1 MKALVISIGLLL
13 GGVLNAWGQDD
24 SWQDVIAELATSDD
38 MESPAWDNTIDLL
51 TELADS
57 PIDINNATREDL
69 ERLPF
74 LSDIQIEDI
83 MAYLY
88 QYGSMKSEGELAMIV
103 SLDPLRRKLL
113 TRFIFFGEKNEDRKF
128 PKLSDISK
136 YGKHDILA
144 SIKVP
149 FYERKGDKNGYLGYQ
164 YKHSIRYTFSY
175 SDYVKIGLTGAQDAG
190 EPFFAGRNS
199 MGYDH
204 YSFYLS
210 LRKMGR
216 IKSLVV
222 GRYKVKMGMG
232 LVINNNI
239 GLGKLTSLS
248 SLGRQSNYIGGYSSR
263 SDANYLQGAA
273 ITVSLPANME
283 LTAFASYREIDATL
297 NKDDGSIATILK
309 TGYHRT
315 PTEMEKKNNSSQSLA
330 GGNLSFDKNG
340 FHAGVT
346 ALYTHL
352 NRNIDPGEQ
361 LYRRYYAKG
370 QDYWN
375 ISVDY
380 GFNKGRFSF
389 AGETATGDCNAI
401 ATINKLGFRASG
413 SLSLMAVYRR
423 YSYKYY
429 SLFSESFSEGGYV
442 QNESGIYLGAE
453 WHPSSYLSMSAY
465 SDYSHFP
472 WAKYLIDFS
481 SRACDNLVSASYS
494 RGNITLGL
502 RYRLKMK
509 EKNNDEKNGL
519 TDDITHKARLFVEYK
534 TETWKLKT
542 QADFTS
548 DHYKE
553 NSNGWMITQSASWT
567 PNRKLS
573 FSASTGYFNTDDYN
587 SRICFYEKGLLYSFN
602 YPSLYGEGVRYSLWT
617 RLTLSSRIWI
627 TAKLAT
633 TDYFDRDHISSGLQQ
648 IDHSS
653 MTDLELQ
660 MRVRI

>member
-1 MKALVISIGLLL
+1 MKALVVSIVLLL
-13 GGVLNAWGQDD
+13 GGVLNAWTQDD

-51 TELADS
+51 TELADN

-149 FYERKGDKNGYLGYQ
+149 FYKRKGDKNGYLGYQ

-352 NRNIDPGEQ
+352 DRNIDPGEQ

-370 QDYWN
+370 QDFWN
-375 ISVDY
+375 ISADY

-413 SLSLMAVYRR
+413 SLSLMAVYRL

-481 SRACDNLVSASYS
+481 SRAWDNLVSASYS

-573 FSASTGYFNTDDYN
+573 FSASAGYFNTDDYN

>member
-1 MKALVISIGLLL
+1 MKAIVVSIGLLL

-330 GGNLSFDKNG
+330 GGNLSFDNNG

-481 SRACDNLVSASYS
+481 SRAWDNLVSASYS

-573 FSASTGYFNTDDYN
+573 FSASAGYFNTDDYN

>member
-1 MKALVISIGLLL
+1 MKALVVSIGLLL

-113 TRFIFFGEKNEDRKF
+113 TRFIFFGEKDEDRKF

-401 ATINKLGFRASG
+401 ATINKLGLRASG

-472 WAKYLIDFS
+472 WAIYLIDFS
-481 SRACDNLVSASYS
+481 SRAWDNLVSASYS

-573 FSASTGYFNTDDYN
+573 FSASAGYFNTDDYN

>member
-1 MKALVISIGLLL
+1 MKALVVSIGLLL
-13 GGVLNAWGQDD
+13 GGVLNAWTQDD

-51 TELADS
+51 TELADN

-149 FYERKGDKNGYLGYQ
+149 FYKRKGDKNGYLGYQ

-330 GGNLSFDKNG
+330 GGNLSFDNNG

-481 SRACDNLVSASYS
+481 SRAWDNLVSASYS

-573 FSASTGYFNTDDYN
+573 FSASAGYFNTDDYN

>member
-330 GGNLSFDKNG
+330 GGNLSFDNNG

-481 SRACDNLVSASYS
+481 SRAWDNLVSASYS

-573 FSASTGYFNTDDYN
+573 FSASAGYFNTDDYN

>member
-13 GGVLNAWGQDD
+13 VGVLNAWGQDD

-113 TRFIFFGEKNEDRKF
+113 TRFIFFGEKDEDRKF

-481 SRACDNLVSASYS
+481 SRAWDNLVSASYS

-573 FSASTGYFNTDDYN
+573 FSASAGYFNTDDYN

>member
-1 MKALVISIGLLL
+1 MKALVVSIGLLL

-57 PIDINNATREDL
+57 PIDINNATREEL

-283 LTAFASYREIDATL
+283 LTTFASYREIDATL

-352 NRNIDPGEQ
+352 DRNIDPGEQ

-370 QDYWN
+370 QDFWN
-375 ISVDY
+375 ISADY

-413 SLSLMAVYRR
+413 SLSLMAVYRL

-481 SRACDNLVSASYS
+481 SRAWDNLVSASYS

-519 TDDITHKARLFVEYK
+519 TNDITHKARLFVEYK

-573 FSASTGYFNTDDYN
+573 FSASAGYFNTDDYN

>member
-1 MKALVISIGLLL
+1 MKALVVSIGLLL

-297 NKDDGSIATILK
+297 NKDDGSIATILN

-481 SRACDNLVSASYS
+481 SRAWDNLVSASYS

-573 FSASTGYFNTDDYN
+573 FSASAGYFNTDDYN

>member
-1 MKALVISIGLLL
+1 MKALVVSIGLLL

-164 YKHSIRYTFSY
+164 YKHSIRYTFCY

-481 SRACDNLVSASYS
+481 SRAWDNLVSASYS

-573 FSASTGYFNTDDYN
+573 FSASAGYFNTDDYN

>member
-1 MKALVISIGLLL
+1 MKALVVSIGLLL

-283 LTAFASYREIDATL
+283 LTAFESYREIDATL

-481 SRACDNLVSASYS
+481 SRAWDNLVSASYS

-573 FSASTGYFNTDDYN
+573 FSASAGYFNTDDYN

>member
-1 MKALVISIGLLL
+1 MKALVVSIGLLL

-24 SWQDVIAELATSDD
+24 TWQDVIAELATSDD

-481 SRACDNLVSASYS
+481 SRAWDNLVSASYS

-573 FSASTGYFNTDDYN
+573 FSASAGYFNTDDYN

-633 TDYFDRDHISSGLQQ
+633 TDYFDRNHISSGLQQ

>member
-1 MKALVISIGLLL
+1 MKALVVSIGLLL

-57 PIDINNATREDL
+57 PIDINNATREEL

-113 TRFIFFGEKNEDRKF
+113 TRFIFFGEKDEDRKF

-481 SRACDNLVSASYS
+481 SRAWDNLVSASYS

-573 FSASTGYFNTDDYN
+573 FSASAGYFNTDDYN

>member
-1 MKALVISIGLLL
+1 MKALVVSIGLLL

-330 GGNLSFDKNG
+330 GGNLSFDNNG

-481 SRACDNLVSASYS
+481 SRAWDNLVSASYS

-573 FSASTGYFNTDDYN
+573 FSASAGYFNTDDYN

-648 IDHSS
+648 IDHSF

>member
-1 MKALVISIGLLL
+1 MKALVVSIGLLL

-481 SRACDNLVSASYS
+481 SRAWDNLVSASYS

-519 TDDITHKARLFVEYK
+519 TNDITHKARLFVEYK

-573 FSASTGYFNTDDYN
+573 FSASAGYFNTDDYN

>member
-1 MKALVISIGLLL
+1 MKALVVSIGLLL

-330 GGNLSFDKNG
+330 GGNLSFDNNG

-481 SRACDNLVSASYS
+481 SRAWDNLVSASYS

-519 TDDITHKARLFVEYK
+519 TDDITHKARLFMEYK

-573 FSASTGYFNTDDYN
+573 FSASAGYFNTDDYN

>member
-1 MKALVISIGLLL
+1 MKALVVSIGLLL

-57 PIDINNATREDL
+57 PIDINNATREEL

-103 SLDPLRRKLL
+103 SLDPLIRKLL

-481 SRACDNLVSASYS
+481 SRAWDNLVSASYS

-573 FSASTGYFNTDDYN
+573 FSASAGYFNTDDYN

>member
-1 MKALVISIGLLL
+1 MKALVVSIGLLL

-481 SRACDNLVSASYS
+481 SRAWDNLVSASYS

-519 TDDITHKARLFVEYK
+519 TDDITHKARLFMEYK

-573 FSASTGYFNTDDYN
+573 FSASAGYFNTDDYN

>member
-481 SRACDNLVSASYS
+481 SRAWDNLVSASYS

-519 TDDITHKARLFVEYK
+519 TDDITHKARLFMEYK

-573 FSASTGYFNTDDYN
+573 FSASAGYFNTDDYN

>member
-1 MKALVISIGLLL
+1 MKALVVSIGLLL

-57 PIDINNATREDL
+57 PIDINNATREEL

-297 NKDDGSIATILK
+297 NKDDGSIATILN

-330 GGNLSFDKNG
+330 GGNLSFDNNG

-481 SRACDNLVSASYS
+481 SRAWDNLVSASYS

-573 FSASTGYFNTDDYN
+573 FSASAGYFNTDDYN

>member
-1 MKALVISIGLLL
+1 MKALVVSIGLLL

-330 GGNLSFDKNG
+330 GGNLSFDNNG

-481 SRACDNLVSASYS
+481 SRAWDNLVSASYS

-573 FSASTGYFNTDDYN
+573 FSASAGYFNTDDYN

>member
-1 MKALVISIGLLL
+1 MKALVVSIGLLL

-57 PIDINNATREDL
+57 PIDINNATREEL

-361 LYRRYYAKG
+361 LSRRYYAKG

-481 SRACDNLVSASYS
+481 SRAWDNLVSASYS

-573 FSASTGYFNTDDYN
+573 FSASAGYFNTDDYN

>member
-330 GGNLSFDKNG
+330 GGNLSFDNNG

-481 SRACDNLVSASYS
+481 SRAWDNLVSASYS

-573 FSASTGYFNTDDYN
+573 FSASAGYFNTDDYT

>member
-1 MKALVISIGLLL
+1 MKALVVSIGLLL
-13 GGVLNAWGQDD
+13 VGVLNAWGQDD

-113 TRFIFFGEKNEDRKF
+113 TRFIFFGEKDEDRKF

-481 SRACDNLVSASYS
+481 SRAWDNLVSASYS

-573 FSASTGYFNTDDYN
+573 FSASAGYFNTDDYN

>member
-1 MKALVISIGLLL
+1 MKALVVSIGLLL

-149 FYERKGDKNGYLGYQ
+149 FCERKGDKNGYLGYQ

-481 SRACDNLVSASYS
+481 SRAWDNLVSASYS

-573 FSASTGYFNTDDYN
+573 FSASAGYFNTDDYN

>member
-1 MKALVISIGLLL
+1 MKALVVSIGLLL
-13 GGVLNAWGQDD
+13 GGAINAWTQDD

-51 TELADS
+51 TELADN
-57 PIDINNATREDL
+57 PIDINNASREDL

-149 FYERKGDKNGYLGYQ
+149 FYKRKGDKNGYLGYQ

-352 NRNIDPGEQ
+352 DRNIDPGEQ

-370 QDYWN
+370 QDFWN
-375 ISVDY
+375 ISADY

-413 SLSLMAVYRR
+413 SLSLMAVYRL

-481 SRACDNLVSASYS
+481 SRAWDNLVSASYS

-534 TETWKLKT
+534 TETWKLKA

-573 FSASTGYFNTDDYN
+573 FSASAGYFNTDDYN

>member
-13 GGVLNAWGQDD
+13 VGVLNAWGQDD

-283 LTAFASYREIDATL
+283 LTAFESYREIDATL

-481 SRACDNLVSASYS
+481 SRAWDNLVSASYS

-573 FSASTGYFNTDDYN
+573 FSASAGYFNTDDYN

>member
-57 PIDINNATREDL
+57 PIDINNATREEL

-330 GGNLSFDKNG
+330 GGNLSFDNNG

-481 SRACDNLVSASYS
+481 SRAWDNLVSASYS

-573 FSASTGYFNTDDYN
+573 FSASAGYFNTDDYN

>member
-1 MKALVISIGLLL
+1 MKALVVSIGLLL

-136 YGKHDILA
+136 YGKHDIRA

-481 SRACDNLVSASYS
+481 SRAWDNLVSASYS

-519 TDDITHKARLFVEYK
+519 TDDITHKARLFMEYK

-573 FSASTGYFNTDDYN
+573 FSASAGYFNTDDYN

>member
-315 PTEMEKKNNSSQSLA
+315 PTEMGKKNNSSQSLA

-481 SRACDNLVSASYS
+481 SRAWDNLVSASYS

-573 FSASTGYFNTDDYN
+573 FSASAGYFNTDDYN

>member
-1 MKALVISIGLLL
+1 MKALVVSIGLLL

-57 PIDINNATREDL
+57 PIDINNATREEL

-481 SRACDNLVSASYS
+481 SRAWDNLVSASYS

-519 TDDITHKARLFVEYK
+519 TDDITHKARLFMEYK

-573 FSASTGYFNTDDYN
+573 FSASAGYFNTDDYN

>member
-1 MKALVISIGLLL
+1 MKALVVSIGLLL

-57 PIDINNATREDL
+57 PIDINNATREEL

-330 GGNLSFDKNG
+330 GGNLSFDNNG
-340 FHAGVT
+340 FHASVT

-481 SRACDNLVSASYS
+481 SRAWDNLVSASYS

-573 FSASTGYFNTDDYN
+573 FSASAGYFNTDDYN

>member
-57 PIDINNATREDL
+57 PIDINNATREEL

-401 ATINKLGFRASG
+401 ATINKLGFRASS

-481 SRACDNLVSASYS
+481 SRAWDNLVSASYS

-573 FSASTGYFNTDDYN
+573 FSASAGYFNTDDYN

>member
-1 MKALVISIGLLL
+1 MKALVVSIGLLL

-38 MESPAWDNTIDLL
+38 MESSAWDNTIDLL

-297 NKDDGSIATILK
+297 NKDDGSIATILN

-429 SLFSESFSEGGYV
+429 SLFSESFNEGGYV

-481 SRACDNLVSASYS
+481 SRAWDNLVSASYS

-573 FSASTGYFNTDDYN
+573 FSASAGYFNTDDYN

>member
-1 MKALVISIGLLL
+1 MKALVVSIGLLL

-57 PIDINNATREDL
+57 PIDINNATREEL

-297 NKDDGSIATILK
+297 NKDDGSIATILN

-481 SRACDNLVSASYS
+481 SRAWDNLVSASYS

-573 FSASTGYFNTDDYN
+573 FSASAGYFNTDDYN

>member
-1 MKALVISIGLLL
+1 MKALVVSIGLLL

-24 SWQDVIAELATSDD
+24 TWQDVIAELGTSDD

-57 PIDINNATREDL
+57 PIDINNATREEL

-481 SRACDNLVSASYS
+481 SRAWDNLVSASYS

-573 FSASTGYFNTDDYN
+573 FSASAGYFNTDDYN

>member
-1 MKALVISIGLLL
+1 MKALVVSIGLLL

-136 YGKHDILA
+136 YGKHDILT

-481 SRACDNLVSASYS
+481 SRAWDNLVSASYS

-573 FSASTGYFNTDDYN
+573 FSASAGYFNTDDYN

>member
-1 MKALVISIGLLL
+1 MKALVVSIGLLL
-13 GGVLNAWGQDD
+13 GVLNAWGQDD

-481 SRACDNLVSASYS
+481 SRAWDNLVSASYS

-573 FSASTGYFNTDDYN
+573 FSASAGYFNTDDYN

>member
-481 SRACDNLVSASYS
+481 SRAWDNLVSASYS

-573 FSASTGYFNTDDYN
+573 FSASAGYFNTDDYN

>member
-1 MKALVISIGLLL
+1 MKALVVSIGLLL

-113 TRFIFFGEKNEDRKF
+113 TRFIFFGEKDEDRKF

-481 SRACDNLVSASYS
+481 SRAWDNLVSASYS

-573 FSASTGYFNTDDYN
+573 FSASAGYFNTDDYN

>member
-1 MKALVISIGLLL
+1 MKALVVSIGLLL

-330 GGNLSFDKNG
+330 GGNLSFDNNG
-340 FHAGVT
+340 IHAGVT

-481 SRACDNLVSASYS
+481 SRAWDNLVSASYS

-573 FSASTGYFNTDDYN
+573 FSASAGYFNTDDYN